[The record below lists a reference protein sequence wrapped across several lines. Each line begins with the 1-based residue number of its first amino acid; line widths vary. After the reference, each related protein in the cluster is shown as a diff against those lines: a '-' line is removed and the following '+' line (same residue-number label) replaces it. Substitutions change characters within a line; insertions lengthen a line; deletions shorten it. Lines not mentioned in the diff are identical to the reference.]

1 MSGIG
6 HYTNYCDNQNMHK
19 AKRGTWE
26 GVMMGQSLIMTAYV
40 SDPYTT
46 CWCSEIGDIYCHRK
60 LEQVV
65 YLKCTNVASKLDFES
80 VSAMHI

>member
-19 AKRGTWE
+19 TKRDTWE
-26 GVMMGQSLIMTAYV
+26 GVILMMGQSLIMTAYV

-60 LEQVV
+60 LELVV
-65 YLKCTNVASKLDFES
+65 YLIFTNVAFRLDFES
-80 VSAMHI
+80 VSA